1 MMEHTM
7 EFPVLK
13 VILSSPIVLSEL
25 GQHQKAMWV
34 VRRGLDIVQCG
45 QMERNKLN
53 TVNDSA
59 FSQFQIHHRKMYI
72 TYFERHWNP
81 RAFSFVMK
89 IVFISKQKLFF
100 LSDGGL
106 AS

>member
-1 MMEHTM
+1 MHSPELKSVSFWFEILMMEHTM

-45 QMERNKLN
+45 QMERNKFREK
-53 TVNDSA
+53 S
-59 FSQFQIHHRKMYI
+59 
-72 TYFERHWNP
+72 
-81 RAFSFVMK
+81 
-89 IVFISKQKLFF
+89 SKLD
-100 LSDGGL
+100 L
-106 AS
+106 